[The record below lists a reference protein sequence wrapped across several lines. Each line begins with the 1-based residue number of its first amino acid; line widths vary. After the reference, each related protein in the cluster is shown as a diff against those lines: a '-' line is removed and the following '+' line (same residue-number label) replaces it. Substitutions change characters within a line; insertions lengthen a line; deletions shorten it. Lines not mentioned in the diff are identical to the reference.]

1 MQGKRYILSN
11 AISNRISKKEHEMK
25 QISKPTGLAE
35 PQTYAYLQNVAEAIR
50 DIISID
56 VTIMDNRRIRIAGT
70 GLYANFVHKSIEKNT
85 AFDRCLQ
92 YRKPQEILH
101 VGQSNPIC
109 RDCPRNYECIEK
121 AVICVPITIDQRT
134 LGVIGI
140 IAFSEEQKEYF
151 RVNKDGY
158 FKFLL
163 EFASLIGA
171 EYGRTQIKRESD
183 ILSQRLKNV
192 IRIIP
197 DPLVVYD
204 DRGSVLHKNCAM
216 DSLLGRASVHGNT
229 CLLKHLWNRAGMEC
243 SHCDAQDAGGIR
255 EITID
260 YRNKKY
266 YTALH
271 AARIDGSAPCEIV
284 ALIHNQDEILST
296 ADQGNQKTDLITF
309 GDILGF
315 SQELDD
321 LKEYAKKAALTDSNI
336 LITGDTGTGK
346 ELFAQ
351 AIHKS
356 SNRGMYPFVPI
367 NCATIPENLLES
379 ELFGHEKGA
388 FTGAETRRIGK
399 IEAAENGTIFL
410 DEISEMPP
418 GMQVKLLRVIQERE
432 ICRIGSNVTR
442 KINVRF
448 ISATNC
454 DLGQRGCP
462 GAAHNL
468 SLARQHS

>member
-1 MQGKRYILSN
+1 
-11 AISNRISKKEHEMK
+11 MK
-25 QISKPTGLAE
+25 QIPKPNGPAE
-35 PQTYAYLQNVAEAIR
+35 LQTYAYLQNVAEAIR

-70 GLYANFVHKSIEKNT
+70 GLYANSVHKTIEKNT

-92 YRKPQEILH
+92 FRKPQEILH
-101 VGQSNPIC
+101 VGQNNPIC

-121 AVICVPITIDQRT
+121 AVICVPITIDGKV

-140 IAFSEEQKEYF
+140 IAFTEEQKEYF

-158 FKFLL
+158 SKFLL
-163 EFASLIGA
+163 EFAPLIGA
-171 EYGRTQIKRESD
+171 EYGRTRIKRESD
-183 ILSQRLKNV
+183 ILSQRLENI
-192 IRIIP
+192 IRIVP

-216 DSLLGRASVHGNT
+216 DSLLRRASLQGDS
-229 CLLKHLWNRAGMEC
+229 CLLKHLWDRAGMEC
-243 SHCDAQDAGGIR
+243 SHCEAQDAGGIR

-260 YRNKKY
+260 YRSKKY
-266 YTALH
+266 YASLH
-271 AARIDGSAPCEIV
+271 TARIDGSAPCEIV
-284 ALIHNQDEILST
+284 ALIHNQNDISNT
-296 ADQGNQKTDLITF
+296 GDQGTRKKDRITF

-315 SQELDD
+315 SQEFDD
-321 LKEYAKKAALTDSNI
+321 LKEYAKRAALTDSNI
-336 LITGDTGTGK
+336 LITGETGTGK

-351 AIHKS
+351 AIHNS
-356 SNRGMYPFVPI
+356 SNRRMYPFVPI
-367 NCATIPENLLES
+367 NCVAIPENLLES

-388 FTGAETRRIGK
+388 FTGAETRRVGK
-399 IEAAENGTIFL
+399 IEAAENGTVFL

-432 ICRIGSNVTR
+432 VCRIGSNVTR
-442 KINVRF
+442 KIDVRF

-454 DLGQRGCP
+454 DLG
-462 GAAHNL
+462 ALVL
-468 SLARQHS
+468 SLIHI